1 VSQVTGAT
9 GSAPLGPGPRR
20 PLRHRRR
27 VVLVFCVL
35 AAAAV
40 FLLVEGLGS
49 SLNYYETVHQALS
62 RKLALGTTV
71 FRLEGTVAPASIHPT
86 ADGTDFTV
94 FQGTETVAVH
104 SVGSPPELFHKDIP
118 VIVVGHFASASSD
131 VFMSNQIMEKHSQ
144 TYSPLHT
151 ASASSARPKSGT
163 VR

>member
-1 VSQVTGAT
+1 
-9 GSAPLGPGPRR
+9 
-20 PLRHRRR
+20 

-62 RKLALGTTV
+62 RRSALGTTV
-71 FRLEGTVAPASIHPT
+71 FRLEGTVAPGSIHPT
-86 ADGTDFTV
+86 ADGTDFV
-94 FQGTETVAVH
+94 VSQGTEEVAVH
-104 SVGSPPELFHKDIP
+104 SVGSPPQLFHKDIP
-118 VIVVGHFASASSD
+118 VIVVGHFASTSSD

-151 ASASSARPKSGT
+151 ATATASSAHPKSGT
-163 VR
+163 AR